1 MYVVC
6 SKIMYIFF
14 RNIMDYEDNEEGQLN
29 VF

>member
-1 MYVVC
+1 MYVVF

-14 RNIMDYEDNEEGQLN
+14 RNRMDYEDNDEGQLN